1 MTDLQKNT
9 ILTNVLRTATL
20 ADFKWVYDLY
30 FLPETNPYLL
40 YDPMTAQE
48 FAPIFDQL
56 LVQGI
61 KQVFEVNGE
70 PVGMVKLAPLTHRT
84 AHVLYIGGLAIHPSK
99 ARMGYGLALM
109 QAIKD
114 WAMARGFTRLELD
127 VDDDNP
133 IAKRL
138 YEKAGFIVEG
148 VLRSYAFRQTA
159 QQYFDN
165 YRMAC
170 LI

>member
-1 MTDLQKNT
+1 LTELQKNT
-9 ILTNVLRTATL
+9 IEVNGLRAATP
-20 ADFKWVYDLY
+20 ADFDWIYSLY

-40 YDPMTAQE
+40 YDPMTPQE

-56 LVQGI
+56 LAQGI

-84 AHVLYIGGLAIHPSK
+84 GHVLYIGGLAIHPSK

-109 QAIKD
+109 QAVKA
-114 WAMARGFTRLELD
+114 WAATKGFTRLELD
-127 VDDDNP
+127 VDDDNLA
-133 IAKRL
+133 AKRL
-138 YEKAGFIVEG
+138 YEKAGFVVEG
-148 VLRSYAFRQTA
+148 VLRNYAFRQTV
-159 QQYFDN
+159 QQFFDN
-165 YRMAC
+165 YRMAY